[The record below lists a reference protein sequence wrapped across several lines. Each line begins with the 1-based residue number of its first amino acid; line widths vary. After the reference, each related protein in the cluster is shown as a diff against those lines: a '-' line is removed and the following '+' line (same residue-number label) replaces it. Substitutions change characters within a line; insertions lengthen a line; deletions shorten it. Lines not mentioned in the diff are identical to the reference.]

1 MKIALREEAVADLE
15 GIHAFIARDSERN
28 ARTVLARI
36 WATITNL
43 MAQPEMG
50 RVGRAKSTREMPV
63 RGLPY
68 IVIYQVDKERGVL
81 NIVNVLH
88 GARER

>member
-1 MKIALREEAVADLE
+1 MKVALREEAVADLE

-28 ARTVLARI
+28 ARTVLSRI
-36 WATITNL
+36 WVTITNL
-43 MAQPEMG
+43 AAHPEMG
-50 RVGRAKSTREMPV
+50 RVGRAKSTRELPV

-68 IVIYQVDKERGVL
+68 IVVYQVDKERGIL

-88 GARER
+88 GARDR

>member
-15 GIHAFIARDSERN
+15 SIHAFIARDSEAN

-43 MAQPEMG
+43 MAHPEMG
-50 RVGRAKSTREMPV
+50 RMGRARSTRELPV

-68 IVIYQVDKERGVL
+68 IVVYQVDKERGVL

-88 GARER
+88 GARDR